1 MVSPMFAETVYL
13 NGSVSADFFGI
24 LTPTGR
30 QYPDTT
36 TNFVLTGDTTIFVS
50 SGSSAT
56 GATINKSLDGPYNL
70 KIIGNIYIKAP
81 IGKSSPIASLRIEGD
96 CSTDF
101 GISTNGVF
109 AVSGMTKFYKSI
121 TINAFSFFT
130 QQLNAFGQI
139 NVSMYLVRD
148 VSIPS
153 LSNNSYFPGAIVNIS
168 YGGSASVFAP
178 SASNDYGYPTIKL
191 SGPTTA
197 ASATPKFLNISTR
210 GLVTNAVAL
219 NAGFV
224 ISGSGTK
231 RILIRS
237 AGPALTQ
244 FGVNNAI
251 SDPAFEV
258 FDSAGNSI
266 AKNDNW
272 DSSIA
277 SSFGLVGA
285 FPFPVG
291 SKDAA
296 LALTVAAGASYTVIV
311 NGVGAASGE
320 ALVEVYELP

>member
-13 NGSVSADFFGI
+13 SGSVSADFFGI

-36 TNFVLTGDTTIFVS
+36 TNFILTGDTTIFVS

-70 KIIGNIYIKAP
+70 KIIGNINISAP

-96 CSTDF
+96 CSMDF
-101 GISTNGVF
+101 AISTIGVF
-109 AVSGMTKFYKSI
+109 AVSGTTKFYKSF
-121 TINAFSFFT
+121 TINSYSFST
-130 QQLNAFGQI
+130 QQLFVSGVI
-139 NVSMYLVRD
+139 NVSMNLVRD
-148 VSIPS
+148 VTIPS
-153 LSNNSYFPGAIVNIS
+153 LYTNYYPSAIVIIA

-178 SASNDYGYPTIKL
+178 SASSVSAYPTIKL
-191 SGPTTA
+191 LGPSA
-197 ASATPKFLNISTR
+197 VASSKPNFLNISTR
-210 GLVTNAVAL
+210 GLVTSAVAL

-224 ISGSGTK
+224 IGGSGTK

-258 FDSAGNSI
+258 FDSLGKSI

-296 LALTVAAGASYTVIV
+296 LALTVAAGSSYTVIV
-311 NGVGAASGE
+311 NGVGAVSGE
-320 ALVEVYELP
+320 SLVEVYELP

>member
-1 MVSPMFAETVYL
+1 MALAMVSPMFAETVYL
-13 NGSVSADFFGI
+13 SGSVSASSSSI
-24 LTPTGR
+24 LAPTGGF
-30 QYPDTT
+30 YSVTV
-36 TNFVLTGDTTIFVS
+36 TNFVLVGDTTIYA
-50 SGSSAT
+50 SAY
-56 GATINKSLDGPYNL
+56 GGRIDKPIDGPYNL
-70 KIIGNIYIKAP
+70 KIVGNATISAP
-81 IGKSSPIASLRIEGD
+81 VGKSVSIASLIVEGD
-96 CSTDF
+96 CSMQL

-109 AVSGMTKFYKSI
+109 AVSGTTTFNNNSF
-121 TINAFSFFT
+121 TINSYSFST
-130 QQLNAFGQI
+130 QQLNVYGTPNI
-139 NVSMYLVRD
+139 SMNLVRD
-148 VSIPS
+148 VTIPS
-153 LSNNSYFPGAIVNIS
+153 LTKSSNPSATVSIS
-168 YGGSASVFAP
+168 YGGSATVFAP
-178 SASNDYGYPTIKL
+178 LASSASSYPTINL
-191 SGPTTA
+191 TGPTTA

-224 ISGSGTK
+224 VSGSGTK

-258 FDSAGNSI
+258 FDSLGKSI

-272 DSSIA
+272 DASIA

-285 FPFPVG
+285 FPFTVG

-296 LALTVAAGASYTVIV
+296 LALTVTAGASYTVIV